1 MRSPSR
7 IRARS
12 LIRTRSRLRPRY
24 RWLVALLVILPAVAT
39 GPWAYLRMA
48 TWGHIDGP
56 GTTPGHAH
64 AALVLGAK
72 VGDDGEPSPFL
83 RERVEVGS
91 RLYLDGVVDVVVMSG
106 ATHTGGY
113 DEPATMRD
121 LALAMGVPDEAIV
134 LDRDGVDTFA
144 SCENA
149 AGPLALGSVIVVT
162 QEFHV
167 ARATWLCREADLDAT
182 GLYPPVQGRAGTVTG
197 NIREVGADWKAVMNV
212 WGGRDGG

>member
-1 MRSPSR
+1 MRPSSR
-7 IRARS
+7 IRTASR
-12 LIRTRSRLRPRY
+12 IRRRY
-24 RWLVALLVILPAVAT
+24 RWIVALLVILPVVAA
-39 GPWAYLRMA
+39 GPWAYLRIA
-48 TWGHIDGP
+48 TWGYVDGP

-64 AALVLGAK
+64 AVLVLGAK

-91 RLYLDGVVDVVVMSG
+91 SLYLDGVVDVVVMSG
-106 ATHTGGY
+106 ATHAGGY

-121 LALAMGVPDEAIV
+121 LALELGVPAEAIV

-144 SCENA
+144 SCANA

-167 ARATWLCREADLDAT
+167 ARATWLCREAGLDAT

-212 WGGRDGG
+212 WGGRDDG